1 MKKLNCVVIISLI
14 FVLLLSIAT
23 VGLCADKVI
32 NWRIQSMCAAGDFG
46 FEGAKRF
53 AEQVTEASGG
63 RLVAKAFTAGAIT
76 PAGKEF
82 DGTIAGSV
90 EASHVSGGWAVGYVP
105 AGVFY
110 TNWVGGHTG
119 NQLMMWLE
127 YEGIDLARELY
138 DPIGVYFVDQ
148 LSVHPAEVWC
158 HSNKP
163 LRSVEDLKGL
173 KIRMGTTALNTI
185 FQSMGASPVFLP
197 GGEIYESVK
206 RGVID
211 AFEYITPSLNWGM
224 GFQEVTKYMYLS
236 SSRAPSDAQS
246 LFVNMDAWNAL
257 PKDLQ
262 DIVELVAHRVSHEF
276 FTESVVRDSTAMAK
290 YVEYGTV
297 VEKLPKD
304 IEELLFEKANEY
316 YAAESAKDPGY
327 KKVYDSALKFKEIC
341 DMFDIK

>member
-1 MKKLNCVVIISLI
+1 
-14 FVLLLSIAT
+14 
-23 VGLCADKVI
+23 
-32 NWRIQSMCAAGDFG
+32 
-46 FEGAKRF
+46 
-53 AEQVTEASGG
+53 
-63 RLVAKAFTAGAIT
+63 
-76 PAGKEF
+76 
-82 DGTIAGSV
+82 
-90 EASHVSGGWAVGYVP
+90 
-105 AGVFY
+105 
-110 TNWVGGHTG
+110 
-119 NQLMMWLE
+119 MMWME
-127 YEGIDLARELY
+127 YEGKALARELY
-138 DPIGVYFVDQ
+138 NPIGVFFVDQ
-148 LSVHPAEVWC
+148 LTVHPAEVWC

-246 LFVNMDAWNAL
+246 LYVNMDAWNAL

-276 FTESVVRDSTAMAK
+276 FTESVVRDSTAMEK
-290 YVEYGTV
+290 YIEYGTV

-304 IEELLFEKANEY
+304 IEDLLFEKANEF